1 MNYVLTSL
9 IGSKRKIEMMGTLMG
24 HILNSQVMTKFFSL
38 SHIPISAI
46 MSAEVVQTTL
56 FSNRTLEFAL
66 HSVVVMTFA

>member
-1 MNYVLTSL
+1 
-9 IGSKRKIEMMGTLMG
+9 MG